1 MAVSITL
8 ADALVAARIVPDSG
22 AVPPAV
28 TAAATVHFAAMVA
41 IVDRHAP
48 AAPEA
53 VQNAAA
59 VRMLAYL
66 WSLEDASRSRGY
78 TSALRESG
86 ATGMLAQWRVKRI
99 GVDSTAASA
108 ASSTPGGSG
117 VSDARVAEL
126 IAAHAADAGAHHAKT
141 ALRMPATNTEADGGT
156 STTLR
161 AWSAA
166 LIRRVV
172 EGIVPAWARQ
182 ATAPTGGGSSLTK
195 TAWYAFAKQVL
206 LDVDVNDDDETLG
219 IPGVFVSRTDPPA
232 PDPEAAVHFNS
243 GDVWIKHSADG
254 ARPLS
259 LWTYI
264 RDPIIGEPWGKRFD
278 FGADGATLAAV
289 AHLNDLTGDLRPGPT
304 PTGWA
309 DANAAQGGI
318 AVSTTAFT
326 QATARSYSAWAV
338 SDGPEPDEF
347 WTFRIPAAANPAQT
361 RLVLRSSGGTEFPL
375 TAAQM
380 TRLGASADGNW
391 VYYTNGQEFGGDVAS
406 VRAQATGSAA
416 HIGTSTFVGKLANG
430 LVKAAWL
437 ATDVA
442 ARLLPA
448 SGGGDGK
455 LLGHS
460 GGSPAWVDAPA
471 GGSGIGA
478 PTVINNSSP
487 GWLSDN
493 TGSILSN
500 SDVPDGNFRYVQTAD
515 GTNNR
520 IVIPASA
527 NYVLLWC
534 SGGSAI
540 IPKLAMRSGIAYN
553 AITLGHG
560 ALIPYA
566 RGTSSTPDSYFVK
579 FALTSSRELLAGWEV
594 DGAGTPALT
603 GVGLTVG
610 WL

>member
-1 MAVSITL
+1 MPVSLTL
-8 ADALVAARIVPDSG
+8 ANALVAARIVPDSG
-22 AVPPAV
+22 NVPPAV
-28 TAAATVHFAAMVA
+28 TAAATVHYEAIKA
-41 IVDRHAP
+41 IVERHAP
-48 AAPEA
+48 SAPEA
-53 VQNAAA
+53 VQNSAA

-66 WSLEDASRSRGY
+66 WALEEGTRGRGY

-86 ATGMLAQWRVKRI
+86 ASGMLAQWRSKRL
-99 GVDSTAASA
+99 GVESTAASA
-108 ASSTPGGSG
+108 ASTVPSGAG
-117 VSDARVAEL
+117 VSDARVIEL

-141 ALRMPATNTEADGGT
+141 QLRMPASGPEADAGT

-182 ATAPTGGGSSLTK
+182 ATAPTGGSSLTK
-195 TAWYAFAKQVL
+195 AAWYAFAKQVL

-318 AVSTTAFT
+318 AVASAAFT
-326 QATARSYSAWAV
+326 EDTARAYSAWAV
-338 SDGPEPDEF
+338 SDGPEADEF

-437 ATDVA
+437 ATDVV

-448 SGGGDGK
+448 SGGSDGK
-455 LLGHS
+455 FLGHS

-471 GGSGIGA
+471 GGGGGGA
-478 PTVINNSSP
+478 PTQIGGATTRNSQAQRFNLSSSDAMALIN
-487 GWLSDN
+487 G
-493 TGSILSN
+493 
-500 SDVPDGNFRYVQTAD
+500 F
-515 GTNNR
+515 
-520 IVIPASA
+520 AS
-527 NYVLLWC
+527 Y
-534 SGGSAI
+534 SAI
-540 IPKLAMRSGIAYN
+540 ILRVSQTQFGTVDANWVWRLERVGATVPTGRSTSFNFVGADSGSDNVADVSLQIERRSN
-553 AITLGHG
+553 MNTVTLSGPNNTIWATG
-560 ALIPYA
+560 ATLRIY
-566 RGTSSTPDSYFVK
+566 
-579 FALTSSRELLAGWEV
+579 
-594 DGAGTPALT
+594 
-603 GVGLTVG
+603 GV
-610 WL
+610 